1 MLQSFYNVNDNVNDV
16 EYHQD
21 IVKLE
26 KKEFSGKEVSFFRV
40 KNCKKEYSIYVNR
53 NIAQRVSKD
62 GYLGFPLLNAKFV
75 KKETGTVLLV
85 PEDDIIAMVVSAHSG
100 YRGAVYSF
108 EIESVE
114 DKHHNPLP
122 YDRVYEFVEYHSPS
136 GALGESQY
144 VFINI
149 PIDAKYI
156 KVKADT
162 SGRRIKS
169 GVKFIYYTIDNGH
182 CRREVVDD
190 DLDDIVNDLV

>member
-1 MLQSFYNVNDNVNDV
+1 MLQTFCDLNGV

-21 IVKLE
+21 VVKLE

-53 NIAQRVSKD
+53 NIAQRVNED

-75 KKETGTVLLV
+75 VKETGTVLVV
-85 PEDDIIAMVVSAHSG
+85 PEDGTIAMVVSAHSG

-114 DKHHNPLP
+114 DKDHNPLS
-122 YDRVYEFVEYHSPS
+122 YDRVYEFMEYHSPS

-149 PIDAKYI
+149 PVKTKYI

-162 SGRRIKS
+162 SGRRITR
-169 GVKFIYYTIDNGH
+169 GVKFIHYTIDNGH

>member
-1 MLQSFYNVNDNVNDV
+1 MMQNFYHIDGV

-21 IVKLE
+21 VVSLE
-26 KKEFSGKEVSFFRV
+26 KKEISGKEIFFFTI

-53 NIAQRVSKD
+53 KIAAQKTNED
-62 GYLGFPLLNAKFV
+62 GYLGFPLVNAKFLI
-75 KKETGTVLLV
+75 KPSGTVLIV
-85 PEDDIIAMVVSAHSG
+85 PEEGTIAMVVSAHSG

-108 EIESVE
+108 EIEAVE
-114 DKHHNPLP
+114 DRDHNPLP
-122 YDRVYEFVEYHSPS
+122 YDRVYEFMEYHSPS

-149 PIDAKYI
+149 PALTKYI

-162 SGRRIKS
+162 SGRHIKR
-169 GVKFIYYTIDNGH
+169 GVKSIHYTLVDNDAH

-190 DLDDIVNDLV
+190 DLDDIIDDL